1 MQIGSMVVWI
11 WNEANFHSKNDIS
24 SRIYQTFPSGKYYHF
39 MLVYLFWKWQRN
51 PYEDN
56 VDIIVEPIFS
66 YPSAVGLAVLIY
78 AKQLFKSDCS
88 LLACCTAWYTDIVN
102 PCDFAEFWKESCFF
116 HLSWYLG
123 QMKLKTWALISLIYR
138 IVLNHI
144 AIWNLYPAN

>member
-11 WNEANFHSKNDIS
+11 WNEANFHCKNDIS
-24 SRIYQTFPSGKYYHF
+24 SRIYQTFPSEKHYHF
-39 MLVYLFWKWQRN
+39 IWVYLFWKWQRN
-51 PYEDN
+51 QYENN
-56 VDIIVEPIFS
+56 VVIIVWPIFLS
-66 YPSAVGLAVLIY
+66 FHCGSGCFNYTLNSCLRV
-78 AKQLFKSDCS
+78 DCS

-102 PCDFAEFWKESCFF
+102 PCDFSEFWKESCFF

>member
-24 SRIYQTFPSGKYYHF
+24 SRIYQTFPSEKNYHF

-56 VDIIVEPIFS
+56 VDIIVAPIFS
-66 YPSAVGLAVLIY
+66 YPSTVGLAVLIY

-116 HLSWYLG
+116 HL
-123 QMKLKTWALISLIYR
+123 KLIFRADETKDMGISILNLQNSVESHCHLKLI
-138 IVLNHI
+138 
-144 AIWNLYPAN
+144 PC